1 MKMKGHPVLPPFS
14 NVIFLCQGLRPC
26 LPVQGKPLTRRFP
39 HHQNKRWSSLSSTQ
53 MCIFFCSCIGDSLGR
68 SGSASLRF
76 TKAPHSLSCSS
87 NGSAEFHILSA
98 ACLLSIEQ
106 ILRMCMPYA
115 SFSTSPWS
123 RCLSRLDACPQGRKA
138 HEGWHAGGC
147 SCFPSGIDS
156 RCSWRVPFVAVTSC
170 LESNNCH
177 ENTRH
182 PDTSSCAWTPCEA
195 GQPLHVASCA

>member
-1 MKMKGHPVLPPFS
+1 MHLFLLVHWRFIGGKWLGFFAVHWAMLYSKYDPP
-14 NVIFLCQGLRPC
+14 ILYC
-26 LPVQGKPLTRRFP
+26 LPR
-39 HHQNKRWSSLSSTQ
+39 
-53 MCIFFCSCIGDSLGR
+53 D
-68 SGSASLRF
+68 
-76 TKAPHSLSCSS
+76 
-87 NGSAEFHILSA
+87 E
-98 ACLLSIEQ
+98 

-182 PDTSSCAWTPCEA
+182 PDTSSCAFSSAIFLVWYTDSDCR
-195 GQPLHVASCA
+195 